1 VSEIKDVEL
10 AERLPELEE
19 DHTYRIEKVEFVK
32 TPVQG
37 LEGWRLTAA
46 DVADNSM
53 HGTILW
59 KRQRIGSFSKL
70 GAFLKAFKAFFG
82 DEEKARNTDLWVGKT
97 IHVVSW
103 KAKGREIKVVEA
115 STPKS
120 IEACIKQIG
129 EKLEHGRAYTLSDV
143 KAAGVDFPENVIEEA
158 LKKLEGLG
166 KAYALPTK
174 PAKWFIEG

>member
-19 DHTYRIEKVEFVK
+19 DHTYRIEKVEFVN

-37 LEGWRLTAA
+37 LEGWRVTAV
-46 DVADNSM
+46 DVANNSV
-53 HGTILW
+53 HGTMLW
-59 KRQRIGSFSKL
+59 KRQRVGPFSKL
-70 GAFLKAFKAFFG
+70 GTFIKAFKAFFG
-82 DEEKARNTDLWVGKT
+82 NEESARNTDLWIGKT
-97 IHVVSW
+97 ILVISW
-103 KAKGREIKVVEA
+103 MAKNREIKVVEA
-115 STPKS
+115 STPES
-120 IEACIKQIG
+120 IEACTRQIG
-129 EKLEHGRAYTLSDV
+129 EKLEHGKAYTLSDV